1 MNSITQDI
9 KYRLSVLSYA
19 QNYGVTKAAIKY
31 RTNRQFIYR
40 LKWRYD
46 GSPQSLA
53 PTSRRPHHHPNQH
66 TSTEIDLIRRVRRR
80 NPNDGLV
87 VFWVKL
93 RQRGYKRSITGLY
106 RCMQRMKLHVIK
118 LPNPKYVAKPY
129 QKALFPGE
137 KVQIAVKVVPMVC
150 ITG

>member
-19 QNYGVTKAAIKY
+19 KNYGVTKAAIKY

-137 KVQIAVKVVPMVC
+137 KVQIDVKVVPMVC

>member
-19 QNYGVTKAAIKY
+19 ENYGVTKAAIKY

-53 PTSRRPHHHPNQH
+53 PKSRRPHHHPNQH
-66 TSTEIDLIRRVRRR
+66 TSTETDLIRRVRRR

-87 VFWVKL
+87 VFWVQL
-93 RQRGYKRSITGLY
+93 RQRGYKRSITGALS
-106 RCMQRMKLHVIK
+106 LHAA
-118 LPNPKYVAKPY
+118 YEASCD
-129 QKALFPGE
+129 KAS
-137 KVQIAVKVVPMVC
+137 QS
-150 ITG
+150 